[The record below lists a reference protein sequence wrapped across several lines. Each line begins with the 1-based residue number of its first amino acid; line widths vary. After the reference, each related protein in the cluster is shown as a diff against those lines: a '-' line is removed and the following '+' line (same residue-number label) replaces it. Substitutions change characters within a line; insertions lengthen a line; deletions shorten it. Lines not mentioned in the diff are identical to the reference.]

1 MYIWTRKLFS
11 LPKVTVSSQTCSKVT
26 EVRNCVSTE
35 EPFSTLIYTKIP
47 QPRTFSAFQSQKRM
61 PFICHSVNTGLLT
74 VPLY

>member
-11 LPKVTVSSQTCSKVT
+11 FPKVIVSFQTCSKVT

-35 EPFSTLIYTKIP
+35 EPFLTLIYTKIP
-47 QPRTFSAFQSQKRM
+47 QPQTFSAFQSQKRM
-61 PFICHSVNTGLLT
+61 QFICHSGNTGLLT